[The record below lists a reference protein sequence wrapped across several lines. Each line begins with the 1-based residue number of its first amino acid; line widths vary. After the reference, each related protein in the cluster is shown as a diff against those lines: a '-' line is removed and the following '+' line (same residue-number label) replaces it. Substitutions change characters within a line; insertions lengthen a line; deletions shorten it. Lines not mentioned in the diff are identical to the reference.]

1 MVRYSCRMTYF
12 HNTTGNKS
20 QLGLNLTW
28 ISLDVIENKTRN
40 KENKTFLNYYP
51 GAFEQAV
58 CLGHGAF
65 ASEFSKNPN
74 SWGSVWGGGGG
85 GRWVLLELTDALL
98 RKYQKIYTYS
108 CDLSVMSR
116 KPEAWKFYN
125 IDWDSCI
132 GRHKRPPCYIS
143 WCNCINHIFSLFL
156 SGYKECSDTGIK
168 QASKWE
174 REIIN

>member
-1 MVRYSCRMTYF
+1 MLLKIRQETRKIKHF
-12 HNTTGNKS
+12 WTTT
-20 QLGLNLTW
+20 LGHLNRQFVSAMGHLPVNFQK
-28 ISLDVIENKTRN
+28 ILI
-40 KENKTFLNYYP
+40 P
-51 GAFEQAV
+51 GAR
-58 CLGHGAF
+58 
-65 ASEFSKNPN
+65 S
-74 SWGSVWGGGGG
+74 GGGGG
-85 GRWVLLELTDALL
+85 GGWVMLELTDALL